1 MAIKFSEMEEKTT
14 ALDYEDLACVSEF
27 DAMREIYTTKKIKG
41 YLIRDGVFNGNVTG
55 SFYDTQTQTTLANTP
70 TPMRI
75 RNNALAND
83 CSIVDFTKI
92 TTNQTGVFNVQ
103 FSAQLYRTSGGTNAH
118 IDIWFAL
125 NGVNIDNSNT
135 RITIANNSH
144 YMVAS
149 WNFVLAMSE
158 NDYIEIMWMPSV
170 NTIQLQMEEEQPLH
184 PATPSVIATFNRI
197 G

>member
-27 DAMREIYTTKKIKG
+27 DAVREIYTTKKIKG
-41 YLIRDGVFNGNVTG
+41 YLIRDGVFNSNVTG
-55 SFYDTQTQTTLANTP
+55 SFYDTGTQTTLANTP
-70 TPMRI
+70 KAMTLG
-75 RNNALAND
+75 NTALANF
-83 CSIVDFTKI
+83 CSIADDTKI

-103 FSAQLYRTSGGTNAH
+103 FSAQLYRTAGGTNAH

-149 WNFVLAMSE
+149 WNFVLAMVE

-170 NTIQLQMEEEQPLH
+170 DTIQLQMEEEQADH

>member
-27 DAMREIYTTKKIKG
+27 DAMSDTYTTKKIKG
-41 YLIRDGVFNGNVTG
+41 FLIRDGVFNGNVTG
-55 SFYDTQTQTTLANTP
+55 SFFESKTQMTLANTP
-70 TPMRI
+70 TPMILRETI
-75 RNNALAND
+75 LSNF
-83 CSIVDFTKI
+83 CSVVDNTKI

-103 FSAQLYRTSGGTNAH
+103 FSAQLYRTAGGTNAH
-118 IDIWFAL
+118 VDIWFAL

-135 RITIANNSH
+135 RITIVNNSH
-144 YMVAS
+144 YLVAS
-149 WNFVLAMSE
+149 WNFVLAMNE

-170 NTIQLQMEEEQPLH
+170 ETIQLQTEAKQALH

>member
-75 RNNALAND
+75 RNNVLAND

-118 IDIWFAL
+118 VDIWFAL

-158 NDYIEIMWMPSV
+158 NDYIEIIWMPSV
-170 NTIQLQMEEEQPLH
+170 NTIQLQMEEEQVDH

>member
-41 YLIRDGVFNGNVTG
+41 YLIRDGVFNGNVSG

-70 TPMRI
+70 TPMLLSNTNLSNYCFI
-75 RNNALAND
+75 SD
-83 CSIVDFTKI
+83 GTKI

-118 IDIWFAL
+118 VDIWFSL

-135 RITIANNSH
+135 RITISNNGH
-144 YMVAS
+144 YYLAS

-170 NTIQLQMEEEQPLH
+170 ATIQLQTEAEQPLH

>member
-55 SFYDTQTQTTLANTP
+55 SFYDIENQTTLANTP

-75 RNNALAND
+75 RNNVLAND

-103 FSAQLYRTSGGTNAH
+103 FSAQLYRTAGGTNAH
-118 IDIWFAL
+118 VDIWFAL

-135 RITIANNSH
+135 RITISNNSH
-144 YMVAS
+144 YIVAS

-170 NTIQLQMEEEQPLH
+170 NTIQLQTEAEQPLH

>member
-27 DAMREIYTTKKIKG
+27 DALREIYTTKKIKG

-75 RNNALAND
+75 RNNVLAND
-83 CSIVDFTKI
+83 CFIQDFTKI

-118 IDIWFAL
+118 VDIWFSL

-144 YMVAS
+144 YLVAS
-149 WNFVLAMSE
+149 WNFILAMSE

-170 NTIQLQMEEEQPLH
+170 GTIQLQMEEEQPLH

>member
-27 DAMREIYTTKKIKG
+27 DAMRDTYTTKKIKG

-55 SFYDTQTQTTLANTP
+55 SFYDTQTQSTLANTP

-75 RNNALAND
+75 RNNVLAND

-144 YMVAS
+144 YIVAS

-158 NDYIEIMWMPSV
+158 NDYIEIIWMPSV
-170 NTIQLQMEEEQPLH
+170 STIQLQMEEEQPLH

>member
-14 ALDYEDLACVSEF
+14 ALYYEDLACVSEF

-55 SFYDTQTQTTLANTP
+55 SFYDTGTQTTLANTP
-70 TPMRI
+70 KAMTLG
-75 RNNALAND
+75 NTALANF
-83 CSIVDFTKI
+83 CSIADDTKI

-103 FSAQLYRTSGGTNAH
+103 FSAQLYRTAGGTNAH
-118 IDIWFAL
+118 VDIWFSL

-135 RITIANNSH
+135 RLTIANNSH
-144 YMVAS
+144 YLVAS

-170 NTIQLQMEEEQPLH
+170 ETIQLQMEEEQPLH

>member
-1 MAIKFSEMEEKTT
+1 
-14 ALDYEDLACVSEF
+14 
-27 DAMREIYTTKKIKG
+27 
-41 YLIRDGVFNGNVTG
+41 
-55 SFYDTQTQTTLANTP
+55 
-70 TPMRI
+70 MRI

-118 IDIWFAL
+118 VDIWFAL

-144 YMVAS
+144 YIVAS

>member
-14 ALDYEDLACVSEF
+14 ALDLYDLACVSEF
-27 DAMREIYTTKKIKG
+27 DAMRETYTTKKIKG
-41 YLIRDGVFNGNVTG
+41 YLIRDGVFNSNVTG

-103 FSAQLYRTSGGTNAH
+103 FSAQLYRTSGGTNVH
-118 IDIWFAL
+118 VDIWFAL
-125 NGVNIDNSNT
+125 NGINIDNSNT
-135 RITIANNSH
+135 RITMSNNGH
-144 YMVAS
+144 YYVAS

-170 NTIQLQMEEEQPLH
+170 DTIQLQMEEEQPLH
-184 PATPSVIATFNRI
+184 PATPSVIATINRI

>member
-27 DAMREIYTTKKIKG
+27 DAMSETYTTKKIKG

-83 CSIVDFTKI
+83 CSIVDFSKI

-118 IDIWFAL
+118 VDIWFAL

>member
-1 MAIKFSEMEEKTT
+1 MAIKFSEMVEKTT

-27 DAMREIYTTKKIKG
+27 DALRETYTTKKIKG

-55 SFYDTQTQTTLANTP
+55 SFYDTQTQSTLANTP

-75 RNNALAND
+75 RNNVLAND

-103 FSAQLYRTSGGTNAH
+103 FSAQLYRTAGGTNAH
-118 IDIWFAL
+118 VDIWFAL

-135 RITIANNSH
+135 RVTIANNSH
-144 YMVAS
+144 YLVAS

>member
-55 SFYDTQTQTTLANTP
+55 SFYDTGTQTTLANTP
-70 TPMRI
+70 KAMTLG
-75 RNNALAND
+75 NTALANF
-83 CSIVDFTKI
+83 CSIADDTKI

-118 IDIWFAL
+118 VDIWFAL

-158 NDYIEIMWMPSV
+158 NDYIEIMWKPSV
-170 NTIQLQMEEEQPLH
+170 DTIQLQMEEEQADH

>member
-55 SFYDTQTQTTLANTP
+55 SFYDTGTQTTLANTP
-70 TPMRI
+70 TPMLLSNTDLSNYCFI
-75 RNNALAND
+75 SD
-83 CSIVDFTKI
+83 GTKI

-103 FSAQLYRTSGGTNAH
+103 FSAQLYRTAGGTNAH
-118 IDIWFAL
+118 VDIWFAL

-149 WNFVLAMSE
+149 WNFVLAMTE

-170 NTIQLQMEEEQPLH
+170 DTIQLQMEAEQPLH

>member
-55 SFYDTQTQTTLANTP
+55 SFYDTQTQSTLANTP

-75 RNNALAND
+75 RNNVLAND

-118 IDIWFAL
+118 VDIWFAL

-144 YMVAS
+144 YLVAS

>member
-55 SFYDTQTQTTLANTP
+55 SFYDIENQTTLANTP
-70 TPMRI
+70 TPMRL

-92 TTNQTGVFNVQ
+92 TTNQTGVFNLQ
-103 FSAQLYRTSGGTNAH
+103 FSAQLYRTAGGTNAH
-118 IDIWFAL
+118 VDIWFAL

-144 YMVAS
+144 YLVAS

-158 NDYIEIMWMPSV
+158 NDYVEIMWMPSV
-170 NTIQLQMEEEQPLH
+170 STIQLQTEAEQPLH

>member
-55 SFYDTQTQTTLANTP
+55 SFYDMLNQTTTANTP

-75 RNNALAND
+75 RWVDISNF
-83 CSIVDFTKI
+83 CSIVDDTKI
-92 TTNQTGVFNVQ
+92 TTNQTGIFNVQ
-103 FSAQLYRTSGGTNAH
+103 FSAQLYRTMIGANAH
-118 IDIWFAL
+118 VDIWFAL
-125 NGVNIDNSNT
+125 NGVNIQNSNS
-135 RITIANNSH
+135 RITMANNGH
-144 YMVAS
+144 YSIAS

-158 NDYIEIMWMPSV
+158 NDYVEIMWMPSV
-170 NTIQLQMEEEQPLH
+170 STIQLLMEEETTH

>member
-75 RNNALAND
+75 RNNVLAND

-118 IDIWFAL
+118 VDIWFSL

-170 NTIQLQMEEEQPLH
+170 ETIQLQMEEEQPLH
-184 PATPSVIATFNRI
+184 PATPSVIATINRI

>member
-27 DAMREIYTTKKIKG
+27 DAVRETYTTKKIKG

-55 SFYDTQTQTTLANTP
+55 SFYDTQTQSTLANTP

-103 FSAQLYRTSGGTNAH
+103 FSAQLYRTAGGTNAH
-118 IDIWFAL
+118 VDIWFAL

-170 NTIQLQMEEEQPLH
+170 STIKLQMEEEQPLH

>member
-1 MAIKFSEMEEKTT
+1 MAIKFSEMEEKLT

-27 DAMREIYTTKKIKG
+27 DALRETYTTKKIKG

-55 SFYDTQTQTTLANTP
+55 SFYDTGTQTTLANTP
-70 TPMRI
+70 KAMTLG
-75 RNNALAND
+75 NTALANF
-83 CSIVDFTKI
+83 CSIADDTKI
-92 TTNQTGVFNVQ
+92 TTNQTGIFNVQ

-118 IDIWFAL
+118 VDIWFAL

-170 NTIQLQMEEEQPLH
+170 DTIQLQMEEEQPLH

>member
-14 ALDYEDLACVSEF
+14 ALDIEDLACVSEF

-55 SFYDTQTQTTLANTP
+55 SFYDTGTQTTLANTP
-70 TPMRI
+70 KAMTLG
-75 RNNALAND
+75 NSVLANY
-83 CSIVDFTKI
+83 CSIVDDTKI
-92 TTNQTGVFNVQ
+92 ETNQTGVFNVQ

-149 WNFVLAMSE
+149 WNFVLAMTE

-170 NTIQLQMEEEQPLH
+170 STIQLQMEAEQPLH

>member
-144 YMVAS
+144 YLVAS

-170 NTIQLQMEEEQPLH
+170 STIQLQMEEEQVLH

>member
-27 DAMREIYTTKKIKG
+27 DAVRETYTTKKIKG

-144 YMVAS
+144 YLVAS

-170 NTIQLQMEEEQPLH
+170 STIQLQMEEEQVLH

>member
-27 DAMREIYTTKKIKG
+27 DAVREIYTTKKIKG

-75 RNNALAND
+75 RNNVLAND

-144 YMVAS
+144 YLVAS

-170 NTIQLQMEEEQPLH
+170 STIQLQMEEEQALH

>member
-75 RNNALAND
+75 RNNVLAND

-103 FSAQLYRTSGGTNAH
+103 FSAQLYRTAGGTNAH
-118 IDIWFAL
+118 VDIWFAL

-135 RITIANNSH
+135 RVTIANNSH
-144 YMVAS
+144 YLVAS

>member
-1 MAIKFSEMEEKTT
+1 MLLS
-14 ALDYEDLACVSEF
+14 
-27 DAMREIYTTKKIKG
+27 
-41 YLIRDGVFNGNVTG
+41 NNV
-55 SFYDTQTQTTLANTP
+55 
-70 TPMRI
+70 
-75 RNNALAND
+75 LAND
-83 CSIVDFTKI
+83 CSIVDGTKI

-103 FSAQLYRTSGGTNAH
+103 FSAQLYRTAGGTNAH
-118 IDIWFAL
+118 VDIWFSL

-135 RITIANNSH
+135 RITIVNNSH
-144 YMVAS
+144 YLVAS

-170 NTIQLQMEEEQPLH
+170 STIQLQTESEQPLH

>member
-75 RNNALAND
+75 RNNVLAND

-118 IDIWFAL
+118 VDIWFAL

-144 YMVAS
+144 YIVAS

-158 NDYIEIMWMPSV
+158 NDYIQIMWMPSV

>member
-41 YLIRDGVFNGNVTG
+41 YLIRDGVFNSNLTG
-55 SFYDTQTQTTLANTP
+55 SFYDTGTQTTLANTP
-70 TPMRI
+70 KAMTLG
-75 RNNALAND
+75 NTALANF
-83 CSIVDFTKI
+83 CSIADDTKI

-118 IDIWFAL
+118 VDIWFAL

-158 NDYIEIMWMPSV
+158 NDYIEIMWKPSV
-170 NTIQLQMEEEQPLH
+170 DTIQLQMEEEQADH

>member
-55 SFYDTQTQTTLANTP
+55 SFYDLLTQTTTANTP

-75 RNNALAND
+75 RWTDLTNF
-83 CSIVDFTKI
+83 CSIADDTKI

-103 FSAQLYRTSGGTNAH
+103 FSAQLYKTAPATNAH
-118 IDIWFAL
+118 VDIWFAL
-125 NGVNIDNSNT
+125 NGVDIQNSNT
-135 RITIANNSH
+135 RITMVTQQH

-170 NTIQLQMEEEQPLH
+170 NTIQLLMEEESTH

>member
-55 SFYDTQTQTTLANTP
+55 SFYDTQTQSTLANTP

-75 RNNALAND
+75 RNNVLAND

-103 FSAQLYRTSGGTNAH
+103 FSAQLYRTAGGTNAH
-118 IDIWFAL
+118 VDIWFAL

-135 RITIANNSH
+135 RVTIANNSH
-144 YMVAS
+144 YLVAS

>member
-55 SFYDTQTQTTLANTP
+55 SFYDIETQATLANTP

-75 RNNALAND
+75 RNNVLAND

-118 IDIWFAL
+118 VDIWFSL

-135 RITIANNSH
+135 RITISNNSH
-144 YMVAS
+144 YIVAS

-170 NTIQLQMEEEQPLH
+170 NTIQLQTEAEQPLH

>member
-1 MAIKFSEMEEKTT
+1 MAIKFSEMEEKAT
-14 ALDYEDLACVSEF
+14 ALDYEDLACVSEY

-55 SFYDTQTQTTLANTP
+55 SFYDTGTQTTLANTP
-70 TPMRI
+70 KAMTLG
-75 RNNALAND
+75 NTALANF
-83 CSIVDFTKI
+83 CSIADDTKI

-118 IDIWFAL
+118 VDIWFAL

-149 WNFVLAMSE
+149 WNFVLTMSE

-170 NTIQLQMEEEQPLH
+170 ETIQLQMEEEQPLH
-184 PATPSVIATFNRI
+184 PATPSVIATINRI

>member
-27 DAMREIYTTKKIKG
+27 DAVREIYTTKKIKG

-144 YMVAS
+144 YLVAS

-170 NTIQLQMEEEQPLH
+170 STIQLQMEEEQVLH

>member
-27 DAMREIYTTKKIKG
+27 DAMRELYTTKKIKG
-41 YLIRDGVFNGNVTG
+41 YLIRDGVFNGNVSG
-55 SFYDTQTQTTLANTP
+55 SFYDIETQATLANTP
-70 TPMRI
+70 TPMRL
-75 RNNALAND
+75 RNNVLAND

-92 TTNQTGVFNVQ
+92 TTNQTGVFNLQ
-103 FSAQLYRTSGGTNAH
+103 FSAQLYRTAGGTNAH
-118 IDIWFAL
+118 VDIWFSL

-149 WNFVLAMSE
+149 WNFVLAMTE
-158 NDYIEIMWMPSV
+158 NDYIEIIWMPSV
-170 NTIQLQMEEEQPLH
+170 ETIQLQTETEQPLH

>member
-1 MAIKFSEMEEKTT
+1 MAIKFSEMIEKTT

-27 DAMREIYTTKKIKG
+27 DAMSETYRTKKIKG

-70 TPMRI
+70 TPMRL
-75 RNNALAND
+75 RNNVLAND

-103 FSAQLYRTSGGTNAH
+103 FSAQLYRTSGGIEASV
-118 IDIWFAL
+118 DIWFSL

-170 NTIQLQMEEEQPLH
+170 ETIQLQTESEQALH
-184 PATPSVIATFNRI
+184 YKRL
-197 G
+197 